1 MPAGF
6 DDLARHRLFAGDAL
20 AKASHLTSVR
30 SNSRCSSCLT
40 PLYRVTRHAK
50 FSQIPRAGEEIVS
63 VVQQEI
69 DVRMVEIRGRY
80 SLWSQI
86 VPLRSDLAPGQPF
99 SWAEAGPDGGF
110 ARVNGTMA
118 MIEVW

>member
-1 MPAGF
+1 M
-6 DDLARHRLFAGDAL
+6 LVLLDA
-20 AKASHLTSVR
+20 
-30 SNSRCSSCLT
+30 
-40 PLYRVTRHAK
+40 PLHRVTRHAK
-50 FSQIPRAGEEIVS
+50 FSEIPRAGEEIVS